1 MDNKKDLYWKQNTLF
16 GLLMGSSFCLAS
28 LIFVWSG
35 RSVAMN
41 PQLNNITT
49 LLTVVG
55 IFMGLRKYR
64 DEALGGS
71 ISYARAFGIGMF
83 LLAIASIV
91 YALYTYILYSSSSEL
106 FAMYKNHIL
115 LMIKQVYENSPM
127 YNTLTETF
135 NTFLMPV
142 SIAIGEFVNHIFSGI
157 IFTLLLAWIIKRSI
171 PREFQQ
177 N

>member
-49 LLTVVG
+49 RLTVVG
-55 IFMGLRKYR
+55 IFMGRRKYR

-71 ISYARAFGIGMF
+71 ISYARAFGVGMF

>member
-71 ISYARAFGIGMF
+71 ISYARAFGVGIF